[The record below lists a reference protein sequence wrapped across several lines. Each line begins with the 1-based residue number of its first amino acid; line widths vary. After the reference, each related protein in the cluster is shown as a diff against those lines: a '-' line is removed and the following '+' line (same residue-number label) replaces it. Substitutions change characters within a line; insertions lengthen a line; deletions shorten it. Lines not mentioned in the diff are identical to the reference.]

1 MSSRTEKIIFGV
13 LFSVLL
19 LLGGARF
26 FMDGT
31 HTSLGETGQEGET
44 NSEKA
49 KIAVDTPDGEKGT
62 SSSVLVGAHGT
73 ENQEQSV
80 DAVSSSIVKTVT
92 VYVGG
97 AVTKPG
103 LYTLDADKRIQDAI
117 MAAGNFTADGELG
130 AINPAQR
137 LRDEMNIVVP
147 TKEEVSRAKAQGFDS
162 SLQEVTLPNESNPKT
177 ADGSDNTAKININTA
192 SAEELQCLPAIGK
205 AKAEN
210 ILRYRQKKPFQTE
223 EEIMNV
229 SGIGKKVFEQIQPQ
243 ICVK

>member
-1 MSSRTEKIIFGV
+1 MSSRTEKIIFGI

-49 KIAVDTPDGEKGT
+49 KIAVDTPDGRKET
-62 SSSVLVGAHGT
+62 SSPILAEAHST
-73 ENQEQSV
+73 ENREQSG
-80 DAVSSSIVKTVT
+80 DAVFSSIAQTVT

-117 MAAGNFTADGELG
+117 LAAGNLTVDGELG
-130 AINPAQR
+130 AINPAQH
-137 LRDEMNIVVP
+137 LMDEMNIVVP
-147 TKEEVSRAKAQGFDS
+147 TKEEVSRAKAQGSDS
-162 SLQEVTLPNESNPKT
+162 APAVTLPNESSPKT
-177 ADGSDNTAKININTA
+177 ADGSDNTVKININTA
-192 SAEELQCLPAIGK
+192 SAEELQRLPAIGK

>member
-31 HTSLGETGQEGET
+31 HTSLGETGQEGKNT
-44 NSEKA
+44 SEKA

-62 SSSVLVGAHGT
+62 SSSVLVGEHGT
-73 ENQEQSV
+73 DNQEQSV
-80 DAVSSSIVKTVT
+80 DAVSSSIAKTVT

-117 MAAGNFTADGELG
+117 LAAGNLTADGELG
-130 AINPAQR
+130 SINPAQH
-137 LRDEMNIVVP
+137 LMDEMNIVIP
-147 TKEEVSRAKAQGFDS
+147 TKEDVSRAKVQGSDS
-162 SLQEVTLPNESNPKT
+162 LPAVTLPNESNPKT
-177 ADGSDNTAKININTA
+177 TDGSDNTAKININTA
-192 SAEELQCLPAIGK
+192 SAEELQRLPAIGK

>member
-19 LLGGARF
+19 LLGGSRF

-31 HTSLGETGQEGET
+31 HTSLGEIGQGKEF

-49 KIAVDTPDGEKGT
+49 KIAVDTTDGRKGT
-62 SSSVLVGAHGT
+62 SSSVLAETHGT
-73 ENQEQSV
+73 KNQEQSV
-80 DAVSSSIVKTVT
+80 DAASSSIAKTVT

-103 LYTLDADKRIQDAI
+103 LYTLDEDKRIQDAI
-117 MAAGNFTADGELG
+117 LAAGNLTADGELG
-130 AINPAQR
+130 AINPAQH
-137 LRDEMNIVVP
+137 LIDEMNIVVP
-147 TKEEVSRAKAQGFDS
+147 TKEDVSRAKTQGFDS
-162 SLQEVTLPNESNPKT
+162 SLQAVTLPNESNSKT
-177 ADGSDNTAKININTA
+177 ADDSDNIAKININTA
-192 SAEELQCLPAIGK
+192 TAEQLQRLPAIGK